1 MSKLKPIGSEKLTGT
16 DKIRR
21 IMEIANYNNP
31 QVSLKEGESDYSIN
45 LVDGF
50 QYHIVKEKQGYII
63 KKGIN
68 ESTSDYIEPMKNRK
82 YYSSYSQALKRLNLI
97 IKEVNV
103 LNGNEEGTELFGEQK
118 KFVIKSKNAPA
129 PPAEPVADLPA
140 PIAPPA
146 LPEPQLPAGPAPE
159 GDMGDMGDMLPGDD
173 VAPEGDMEMDTEMDI
188 EEPSMED
195 DEEMVTFKS
204 IQKLTGKLTQKMRTL
219 ESQEGMSSEDI
230 KYVINMV
237 LSAADLTKLSEE
249 DLADIMDK
257 LENVE
262 AEADMDSEDTEDM
275 GMEGDME
282 LGDEAPEA
290 MGEPAESYIPTMEM
304 NVRESKI
311 DRVLSNYF
319 EVSDNEIKYSKKLNE
334 NRKIERNNK
343 ISQDYKKIEKISET
357 IEQEISAKKFLEENK
372 YYNLVGMTNK
382 KNLVFEFKNNLVKIS
397 SEGQVL

>member
-118 KFVIKSKNAPA
+118 KFVIKSKNTPA

-159 GDMGDMGDMLPGDD
+159 GDMGDMLPGDD